1 MPAHE
6 DDPKGTEEV
15 IRNAIERGEF
25 GNLKGKG
32 KPLNLNDY
40 FNTPEDI
47 RLAYT
52 LLKNSGYIP
61 DEVQLLNQISEI
73 KRKIPEEKNESQ
85 LKELRKQ
92 LRDVQLKYDLR
103 MERLNKR

>member
-1 MPAHE
+1 MPTHE
-6 DDPKGTEEV
+6 DDPKGTDEV

-32 KPLNLNDY
+32 KPLDLNDY
-40 FNTPEDI
+40 FNTPEEI
-47 RLAYT
+47 RLGYT
-52 LLKNSGYIP
+52 LLKNAGYIP
-61 DEVQLLNQISEI
+61 DEIQLLNQISEL
-73 KRKIPEEKNESQ
+73 KDKISAEKNESK

-103 MERLNKR
+103 MDRLNKR

>member
-1 MPAHE
+1 MPTHE